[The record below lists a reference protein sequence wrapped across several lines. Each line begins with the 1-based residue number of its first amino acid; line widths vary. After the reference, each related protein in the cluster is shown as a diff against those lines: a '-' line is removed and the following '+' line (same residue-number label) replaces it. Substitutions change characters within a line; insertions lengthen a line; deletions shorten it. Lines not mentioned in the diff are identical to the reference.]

1 MKIVFFGSSSFSVP
15 ILQALIDSRKHEV
28 NIVSIPDRKKGRG
41 QTQAPNEVKQFALE
55 HHLPIFEFEK
65 LSSPAAQETIQKL
78 QPDFLVKGGDYRI
91 DEIAGHDTVLQN
103 GGIGS
108 ILNHSEHPMDF
119 QQLGVAVAKLR
130 ELGLKSVICA
140 KSEADARQI
149 AFLNPDFLAI
159 EPPELI
165 GTGKS
170 VSTTQPE
177 VVKNSV
183 AVIQQVN
190 KKVKILCGAGIS
202 NGTDSKKAKE
212 LGTEGVLLA
221 SAFVLAQDPKAVLLD
236 IANGLK

>member
-1 MKIVFFGSSSFSVP
+1 MAIVILNFKAYKQAIGDGALKLAQIAKEVSQQTGVRIIVAPQHTEISKTSLIIETIAQNIDP
-15 ILQALIDSRKHEV
+15 ID
-28 NIVSIPDRKKGRG
+28 PGRG
-41 QTQAPNEVKQFALE
+41 TGYLLAD
-55 HHLPIFEFEK
+55 
-65 LSSPAAQETIQKL
+65 S
-78 QPDFLVKGGDYRI
+78 
-91 DEIAGHDTVLQN
+91 VLQN

-108 ILNHSEHPMDF
+108 ILNHSEHKMDF
-119 QQLGVAVAKLR
+119 RELGVAVTKMR
-130 ELGLKSVICA
+130 EIGLKSFVCA
-140 KSEADARQI
+140 KDTEEARQI
-149 AFLNPDFLAI
+149 AFLNPDFIAV

-183 AVIQQVN
+183 NAIQQVN

-202 NGTDSKKAKE
+202 NGLDAKKAKE

-221 SAFVLAQDPKAVLLD
+221 SAFVLAKDPKAVLLE

>member
-1 MKIVFFGSSSFSVP
+1 MPTGRIMAIIILNFKAYKQAIGEGSLKLAQIAKEVSQQTGVRIIVAPQPTEIAKTSQIIETIAQNIDP
-15 ILQALIDSRKHEV
+15 ID
-28 NIVSIPDRKKGRG
+28 PGRG
-41 QTQAPNEVKQFALE
+41 TG
-55 HHLPIFEFEK
+55 
-65 LSSPAAQETIQKL
+65 
-78 QPDFLVKGGDYRI
+78 FLLADS
-91 DEIAGHDTVLQN
+91 VLQN

-183 AVIQQVN
+183 NAIQQVN

-202 NGTDSKKAKE
+202 NGLDAKKAKE

-221 SAFVLAQDPKAVLLD
+221 SAFVLAKDPKAVLLE